1 MPLIEDVANVCRRL
15 GDHGWRDLMLRV
27 TDSALD
33 ITAAEL
39 GQELAM
45 PLARIDRTVPGF
57 EDFAAEGER
66 GIEPGMPARSLLFH
80 ALASPNVLQDGQG
93 HDLSAFPTPAELETV
108 ENYVYGAAP
117 PSLEDLHA
125 RGGDLAIVVF
135 ATEYRPARQTVHRR
149 HADLCFSRTGIS
161 RLGNDEALY
170 DARRREFMPLAE
182 DDPYAFRVTPARYAA
197 YVATQLTGDEAS
209 FGPMRFR
216 PRDGDRTFWVPL
228 QKLFDGPECI
238 AGHDLQVL
246 LEAHHVNEKLRRF
259 HQVLA
264 KEGFDT
270 GWREPDIN
278 NYPFVIEDELIA
290 AFSRDPDHGTGLV
303 MPRPQPL
310 AQEATYQDKPLSFE
324 YSHAFSKDSN
334 HIYFTS
340 LQVPPIDPTAP
351 NREAVQAAS
360 VPEYLD
366 GIDRLGARR
375 APMYMSVRHEI
386 LPDGGERNL
395 NERPDVLRLVRRG
408 GYRARH
414 YTDADGDGW
423 VEAACPQ
430 LAASVPRRLPAFSLV
445 ACPSFFPYCEQRQL
459 MEWWRSEVPEEIRL
473 GLWAITP
480 RALSDR
486 RLAANVRLPVGFS
499 IHDNTVT
506 AIISQ
511 PHDGPVSKQP
521 LDAPQVER
529 HSTLPDGTA
538 GLFDPGWE
546 TTQDRTEE
554 NLFYLQSYGLGSPFV
569 EDAKLCASLG
579 AYWPGVSPDATRTF
593 QPDKKAQQDP
603 QPWPTVCPLTDEEI
617 GIVEAPGG
625 GYYPW
630 DGVRGP
636 QLVTRDGRQIVQYPD
651 INHADYL
658 DTVDKLTASLTAKV
672 DYREYEA
679 RVLAMADVYWA
690 LGIRN
695 EEYLKRYQKREA
707 LDRIQRAKADW
718 AVLSF
723 RKLEDGTDQELR
735 QAEEQTQTE
744 LVGPHRYRFHVYRW
758 GWHSRDPEDF
768 RKVLVEMEEQV
779 ILYAD
784 LVHVLLQRD
793 GEAWEVQRSPQR
805 S

>member
-1 MPLIEDVANVCRRL
+1 MPLIDAVANVCRRL
-15 GDHGWRDLMLRV
+15 ADEGWRDLLLLV
-27 TDSALD
+27 TDGDLD
-33 ITAAEL
+33 ITAPDLRE
-39 GQELAM
+39 ELAKH
-45 PLARIDRTVPGF
+45 LAGIDRSVPGF
-57 EDFAAEGER
+57 EDFAEEGDR
-66 GIEPGMPARSLLFH
+66 GIEPGVPACSLLFH
-80 ALASPNVLQDGQG
+80 ALASPNVFGDGQG
-93 HDLSAFPTPAELETV
+93 RDLGAFPTPAELEAV
-108 ENYVYGAAP
+108 ENYVYGASP
-117 PSLEDLHA
+117 PSLQDLHA
-125 RGGDLAIVVF
+125 AGAPLAIVVF
-135 ATEYRPARQTVHRR
+135 ATEYRPAPQTVHQR
-149 HADLCFSRTGIS
+149 HADLCFSRTGIA
-161 RLGNDEALY
+161 RLGNAEPLY
-170 DARRREFMPLAE
+170 DARRREFMPLDE
-182 DDPYAFRVTPARYAA
+182 DNPYAFRVMPARYAPYIA
-197 YVATQLTGDEAS
+197 VQRKGDEAS

-216 PRDGDRTFWVPL
+216 LKDDERKFWVPL

-238 AGHDLQVL
+238 AGQDLRVL
-246 LEAHHVNEKLRRF
+246 LEAHHINEKLRRF
-259 HQVLA
+259 HKLLA
-264 KEGFDT
+264 EEGYDT
-270 GWREPDIN
+270 GWREPDIS
-278 NYPFVIEDELIA
+278 NYPFVIEDEEIA
-290 AFSRDPDHGTGLV
+290 AFSKDLDHGTGMV

-310 AQEATYQDKPLSFE
+310 AREATYKDKPLTFE
-324 YSHAFSKDSN
+324 SSSAFSNDDN
-334 HIYFTS
+334 HVYFTS
-340 LQVPPIDPTAP
+340 LQVPPIDPPVP
-351 NREAVQAAS
+351 NQATAAS

-375 APMYMSVRHEI
+375 APMYLSVRHEI
-386 LPDGGERNL
+386 RSDGEEENL
-395 NERPDVLRLVRRG
+395 NERRDVMRLVRRG

-414 YTDADGDGW
+414 YIDADGDGW

-430 LAASVPRRLPAFSLV
+430 LVASVPRRLPAFSLV

-459 MEWWRSEVPEEIRL
+459 MDWWHSEVPQEIRR

-486 RLAANVRLPVGFS
+486 RLAANVSLPVGFS
-499 IHDNTVT
+499 IHDNTIT

-511 PHDGPVSKQP
+511 PHVGDPDKQRP
-521 LDAPQVER
+521 LEAPQVER

-593 QPDKKAQQDP
+593 QPDKKAQRDS

-617 GIVEAPGG
+617 GIVEVPGG
-625 GYYPW
+625 GYRPW

-636 QLVTRDGRQIVQYPD
+636 QLVTRDGRQVVQYPD

-658 DTVDKLTASLTAKV
+658 DTLEKLTASLTSKV

-695 EEYLKRYQKREA
+695 SKYLRRYKRDEA
-707 LDRIQRAKADW
+707 LDRIQRAKAAW

-723 RKLEDGTDQELR
+723 RKLDDASDEELIRAED
-735 QAEEQTQTE
+735 QTGTE

-758 GWHSRDPEDF
+758 GLHSRDPEDF
-768 RKVLVEMEEQV
+768 RKVLVQMDEQV

-784 LVHVLLQRD
+784 LVNVLLQRD
-793 GEAWEVQRSPQR
+793 GGDWEVQRSPQR